1 MFRRN
6 SQTPLGRDSSQ
17 MVSSSDGFQ
26 FNHHIENDTKEQVVA
41 IYGTAGESYSF
52 QGTTSYL
59 CSKLSRYVWA
69 ATNGLPSLELQNCF
83 YPCFTTNTWELFP
96 SLMQEPHCGSCILRY
111 EGATLFLCFTLT
123 SRMKLV
129 QWLEEEPSPT
139 IPCSIALA
147 GNVYLYTTS

>member
-59 CSKLSRYVWA
+59 CSKLSRYV
-69 ATNGLPSLELQNCF
+69 
-83 YPCFTTNTWELFP
+83 
-96 SLMQEPHCGSCILRY
+96 
-111 EGATLFLCFTLT
+111 
-123 SRMKLV
+123 
-129 QWLEEEPSPT
+129 
-139 IPCSIALA
+139 
-147 GNVYLYTTS
+147 